1 MKSTKK
7 AYEEFLNG
15 LPMNENEFIMG
26 GKFRERY
33 CNVGKYGT
41 SLRKYDPGAFEV
53 GYRDHILDIFGKE
66 SIIKVCEAFNVQY
79 IPLN

>member
-15 LPMNENEFIMG
+15 LPMNEDEFIMG

-33 CNVGKYGT
+33 CNVGKYV
-41 SLRKYDPGAFEV
+41 R
-53 GYRDHILDIFGKE
+53 
-66 SIIKVCEAFNVQY
+66 
-79 IPLN
+79 IPYT

>member
-15 LPMNENEFIMG
+15 LPMNEDEFIMG

-41 SLRKYDPGAFEV
+41 CLRKYDPGAFEV
-53 GYRDHILDIFGKE
+53 GYREWEEENQYLRYIWQRKHRE
-66 SIIKVCEAFNVQY
+66 SLRSI
-79 IPLN
+79 

>member
-15 LPMNENEFIMG
+15 LPMNEDEFIMG

-41 SLRKYDPGAFEV
+41 SLRKYDRV
-53 GYRDHILDIFGKE
+53 HLKLDIE
-66 SIIKVCEAFNVQY
+66 IIS
-79 IPLN
+79 

>member
-15 LPMNENEFIMG
+15 LPMNEDEFIMG

-41 SLRKYDPGAFEV
+41 CLRKYDPAAFEV
-53 GYRDHILDIFGKE
+53 GYREWEEENQYLRYIWQRKHHKSLR
-66 SIIKVCEAFNVQY
+66 SI
-79 IPLN
+79 

>member
-15 LPMNENEFIMG
+15 LPMNEDEFIMG

-41 SLRKYDPGAFEV
+41 CLRKYDPGAFEV
-53 GYRDHILDIFGKE
+53 GYRE
-66 SIIKVCEAFNVQY
+66 WEEENQY
-79 IPLN
+79 LRYIWQRKHHKSLRRI

>member
-15 LPMNENEFIMG
+15 LPMNEDEFIMG

-33 CNVGKYGT
+33 CNVGKDE
-41 SLRKYDPGAFEV
+41 SCLQKYDPGAFEV
-53 GYRDHILDIFGKE
+53 GYREWEQENQDE
-66 SIIKVCEAFNVQY
+66 Q
-79 IPLN
+79 

>member
-15 LPMNENEFIMG
+15 LPMNEDEFIMG

-41 SLRKYDPGAFEV
+41 CLRKYDPVAFEV
-53 GYRDHILDIFGKE
+53 GYRKWEQENQDE
-66 SIIKVCEAFNVQY
+66 Q
-79 IPLN
+79 

>member
-15 LPMNENEFIMG
+15 LPMNEDEFIMG

-41 SLRKYDPGAFEV
+41 CLRKYDPVAFEV
-53 GYRDHILDIFGKE
+53 GYREWEEENQYLRYIWQRKHRE
-66 SIIKVCEAFNVQY
+66 SLRSI
-79 IPLN
+79 

>member
-15 LPMNENEFIMG
+15 LPMNEDKFIMG
-26 GKFRERY
+26 GKFREWY

-41 SLRKYDPGAFEV
+41 CLRKYDPVAFEV
-53 GYRDHILDIFGKE
+53 GYREWEQENQDE
-66 SIIKVCEAFNVQY
+66 Q
-79 IPLN
+79 